1 MTVSVVIVA
10 YRSGET
16 LGRCLESLERD
27 TSADREVLVID
38 NGPQGDEI
46 EQARSRP
53 GVQVLGDGTNLGY
66 AAGSNLGASRATG
79 EILFFLNPDTVVEPG
94 TLGALARRLEDESI
108 AIAMPRLRLLD
119 EPDLL
124 NSRGATVHL
133 SGMAWSDG
141 YRAPASSL
149 EGVVD
154 IPYANGSVLA
164 IRRALFEEL
173 GGFTEEYFIYLEDL
187 ELGWRARMRGL
198 RIVLDPAGDVL
209 HDYEHRR
216 NPTKNYF
223 MERNRLIFV
232 GTAYSGRL
240 LLVLAPVLLGAEA
253 GLLLISFREG
263 WLRDKLRGWG
273 WISSHARWLAR
284 HRRELQRQ
292 RSVSDR
298 ELAGYLT
305 PMADPQM
312 ISVPAAVRG
321 ANRLVAGYWSL
332 ARWLL

>member
-1 MTVSVVIVA
+1 MKVSVVIVA
-10 YRSGET
+10 YRSGEM
-16 LGRCLESLERD
+16 LGRCLASLERD
-27 TSADREVLVID
+27 TSADKEVLVVD
-38 NGPQGDEI
+38 NGPEVDEI
-46 EQARSRP
+46 EQARARED
-53 GVQVLGDGTNLGY
+53 VEVLGDGANLGY
-66 AAGSNLGASRATG
+66 AAGSNLGARNATG
-79 EILFFLNPDTVVEPG
+79 DVLFFLNPDTVVEPG

-119 EPDLL
+119 EPELL

-141 YRAPASSL
+141 FRAPAASL
-149 EGVVD
+149 DGVLD

-209 HDYEHRR
+209 HDYEHAR

-223 MERNRLIFV
+223 MERNRLVFV
-232 GTAYSGRL
+232 GTAYSTRL
-240 LLVLAPVLLGAEA
+240 LFVLTPVLFAAEL
-253 GLLLISFREG
+253 GLLLISLREG

-273 WISSHARWLAR
+273 WISGHARWLME
-284 HRRELQRQ
+284 HRRRLQRE
-292 RSVSDR
+292 RRVPDR
-298 ELAGYLT
+298 ELAGHLT
-305 PMADPQM
+305 AVADPQM
-312 ISVPAAVRG
+312 ISVPPAVRG

-332 ARWLL
+332 ARRLL